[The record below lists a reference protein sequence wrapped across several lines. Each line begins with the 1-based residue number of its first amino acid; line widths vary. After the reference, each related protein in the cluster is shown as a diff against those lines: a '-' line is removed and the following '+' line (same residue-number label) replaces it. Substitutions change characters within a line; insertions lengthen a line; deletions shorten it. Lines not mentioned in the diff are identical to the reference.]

1 MSVYYHHPTASTSS
15 TSSDQSHRPLRSKFR
30 EHGMSIQVPPPP
42 VDLEEIQLERSRFSP
57 ESPPPPF
64 RMLSNLRGSVDKKE
78 KFKERDLEAGY
89 TIPAAAPRSGWLTRF
104 LFDART
110 LFGFQDEQG
119 RLNAKDSFAMPMQDL
134 PVWPP
139 LHIAKHP
146 QPHPAELRKEEK
158 RGRRNRSLIILLI
171 IIILLLASAS
181 TFSLVRVL
189 SPRSSSTSSTST
201 SATQRDISA
210 CLSQYTLN
218 APIAPTSFPC
228 STCAPLFSPAPTSP
242 ALSTAD
248 NSTASALLQFCALAD
263 IFAAASTSAQA
274 NLTNPGGWL
283 TDTDF
288 CSWAGVGCSSTAGT
302 GVVTSL
308 QLTTPGIPSV
318 LSESIGQ
325 LAALETFALAGSGS
339 LPAGPLPSSFAGLVG
354 IKTLNIQD
362 TSLTWNDTTGVTD
375 MHGLQEVQAALQ
387 PHRQPQALLHAQ
399 AVLPELKPY
408 AHVRDAQDYDHAAP
422 PAGFAPV
429 HAAPP
434 AAPAAPLPALR
445 RAPDPGGAPAPLA
458 PVPIP
463 SHALAQLQPAPN
475 AAASNATH
483 PVVTAARPRPERPPP
498 APLVHA
504 PLQRVVVR
512 AQKSSVRRD
521 PEPVTARQEASGE
534 EASREAAAKGSSAKA
549 EPKPKAVGETV
560 MSELKSET

>member
-1 MSVYYHHPTASTSS
+1 
-15 TSSDQSHRPLRSKFR
+15 
-30 EHGMSIQVPPPP
+30 
-42 VDLEEIQLERSRFSP
+42 
-57 ESPPPPF
+57 
-64 RMLSNLRGSVDKKE
+64 
-78 KFKERDLEAGY
+78 
-89 TIPAAAPRSGWLTRF
+89 
-104 LFDART
+104 
-110 LFGFQDEQG
+110 
-119 RLNAKDSFAMPMQDL
+119 MQDL

-283 TDTDF
+283 TDTNF

-375 MHGLQEVQAALQ
+375 MHGLQEVVLMQNAKINALPTGLSSSSVQSIVINNQPISSTTLSDIANSASLQVSLQLLDLSSTPLNTTLPSLASFHALTELHLDNTGLEGPLPGAGGFPPSLTVLSMTGNTGLATSDGIGGVCVYAASSSALQ
-387 PHRQPQALLHAQ
+387 TCTLGGTGLS
-399 AVLPELKPY
+399 
-408 AHVRDAQDYDHAAP
+408 AP
-422 PAGFAPV
+422 
-429 HAAPP
+429 
-434 AAPAAPLPALR
+434 
-445 RAPDPGGAPAPLA
+445 
-458 PVPIP
+458 
-463 SHALAQLQPAPN
+463 
-475 AAASNATH
+475 
-483 PVVTAARPRPERPPP
+483 
-498 APLVHA
+498 
-504 PLQRVVVR
+504 
-512 AQKSSVRRD
+512 
-521 PEPVTARQEASGE
+521 SG
-534 EASREAAAKGSSAKA
+534 RCG
-549 EPKPKAVGETV
+549 VCTF
-560 MSELKSET
+560 